1 MTEKIK
7 VSLEKDICSPK
18 HWQDQ
23 PQLVAI
29 FGQHEA
35 LCIWVKCCC

>member
-1 MTEKIK
+1 MTEMEK

-18 HWQDQ
+18 RWQDQ

-35 LCIWVKCCC
+35 LSKWVKFCC